1 MRQSNSSESNQT
13 LIDELLAEQRSMT
26 AVHRFAQ
33 RHADAKVPLQ
43 QKYYRDLLPLA
54 RPQPGQQYSFEVD
67 LDQCSGCKACVTA
80 CHNLNGLEENETWRS
95 VGLLVGGRGFNEQ
108 RTVTTACH
116 HCVDPA
122 CLNGCPVLAYEKDPV
137 TGIVSHLDDQCIGC
151 QYCVLKCPYDVPQ
164 YSTRLGI
171 VRKCDMCSSRL
182 AVNEAPACVQ
192 ACPNEAIAIRVV
204 DQGDLMANY
213 RSNAT
218 VSTEFLASAPE
229 PGYTVPSTRYVSNH
243 AESAHLEAA
252 DLNDVSLQP
261 AHWPLVLMLVLMQAA
276 SGTFLVHACVQ
287 SYLTTQASM
296 ALLFVGAIWT
306 ILGLVTSVFHLGRPM
321 GAWRIFLGWRR
332 SWLSREALVLGAM
345 AKLALSAPLLL
356 WYFPQWGILHQ
367 GLAWVLGAVAIVGTI
382 TSVMVYH
389 DTQRL
394 AWKWRVSGG
403 KFFGT
408 AVILGLATTISV
420 LSFLKVG
427 GAWMIQA
434 LCFALVLGSFGK
446 LLGEFRLLRSWIV
459 SDKMSLRKT
468 SMLILETVP
477 VISRGRNALL
487 VTGGL
492 FLPVVVFLKPTSLGT
507 ALILLVTLVS
517 AEVAERFLFFTTVAP
532 DKMPGGLR

>member
-1 MRQSNSSESNQT
+1 MRQSNLTEPNQT
-13 LIDELLAEQRSMT
+13 LIDELLAEQGSMT

-33 RHADAKVPLQ
+33 RHANAKAPLQ

-67 LDQCSGCKACVTA
+67 LDKCSGCKACVTA

-95 VGLLVGGRGFNEQ
+95 VGLLVGGREFNEQ

-122 CLNGCPVLAYEKDPV
+122 CLNGCPVLAYEKDSV

-204 DQGDLMANY
+204 DQSEMIADY

-218 VSTEFLASAPE
+218 VGSQFLASAPE
-229 PGYTVPSTRYVSNH
+229 PSYTVPSTRYLSKHSEV
-243 AESAHLEAA
+243 AHLEAA

-261 AHWPLVLMLVLMQAA
+261 AHWPLVLMLVLMQGA
-276 SGTFLVHACVQ
+276 SGTFLVHACVRY
-287 SYLTTQASM
+287 YLTDRASLV
-296 ALLFVGAIWT
+296 LLIVGAVWT
-306 ILGLVTSVFHLGRPM
+306 ILGLITSVFHLGRPM

-332 SWLSREALVLGAM
+332 SWLSREALVFGAM
-345 AKLALSAPLLL
+345 AKLTLSAPLLL
-356 WYFPQWGILHQ
+356 WYFPEWRIFHQ
-367 GLAWVLGAVAIVGTI
+367 GLAWVLGVVAIVGTV

-389 DTQRL
+389 DTQRP
-394 AWKWRVSGG
+394 AWNWRVSAG

-408 AVILGLATTISV
+408 ALILGLATTIAV
-420 LSFLKVG
+420 LLFREVG
-427 GAWMIQA
+427 GVLLIQA
-434 LCFALVLGSFGK
+434 LCVALFLGSVGK
-446 LLGEFRLLRSWIV
+446 LFWELRLLRRWIV

-468 SMLILETVP
+468 GILTLEHVP
-477 VISRGRNALL
+477 VIARSRNALL
-487 VTGGL
+487 VTGGC
-492 FLPVVVFLKPTSLGT
+492 FLSVVVFLNPTSLGT
-507 ALILLVTLVS
+507 ALILLVTLLS
-517 AEVAERFLFFTTVAP
+517 AEVAERFIFFTTVVP
-532 DKMPGGLR
+532 DKMPGGFR